1 MKILII
7 EDEPHNAQILSEII
21 VQLKPDSIIPG
32 ILESIEQAVKYL
44 SNQNNTPDL
53 IFADIQLADGLSFEI
68 FTKIKIKCP
77 VIFCT
82 AYDQYTLQAFKTNGI
97 EYILKPVKEEDIEAA
112 FIKYETLKVSLKPD
126 NEIVNL
132 LKQTFGQKESYKSSI
147 LVHYKESFI
156 PVAVNKIALFI
167 VENEILYIQTLDN
180 QRYPVFK
187 TMSEIESS
195 IDPSLFF
202 RINRQVLLNKNA
214 IKEVQPYFNRKV
226 IIKTDVRI
234 KEQLIVSRLKVT
246 EFMNWIEQS

>member
-7 EDEPHNAQILSEII
+7 EDEPHNAQILSDII
-21 VQLKPDSIIPG
+21 VQLKPNSIILET
-32 ILESIEQAVKYL
+32 LESVEQAVKYL

-53 IFADIQLADGLSFEI
+53 IFSDIQLADGLSFEI
-68 FTKIKIKCP
+68 FSKIKIKCP
-77 VIFCT
+77 IIFCT

-112 FIKYETLKVSLKPD
+112 FIKYDTLKESLKPD
-126 NEIVNL
+126 NEIVHL
-132 LKQTFGQKESYKSSI
+132 LKKTFSEKKNYKTSI

-156 PVAVNKIALFI
+156 PIAVHKIAFFV
-167 VENEILYIQTLDN
+167 VENEILYIQTLDT

-187 TMSEIESS
+187 TISEIESS

-202 RINRQVLLNKNA
+202 RINRQVLLNKNI
-214 IKEVQPYFNRKV
+214 IKEIQPYFNRKV
-226 IIKTDVRI
+226 IIITDKTI
-234 KEQLIVSRLKVT
+234 TEQLIVSRLKVT

>member
-21 VQLKPDSIIPG
+21 VQVKPNVIFLE

-53 IFADIQLADGLSFEI
+53 IFSDIQLADGLSFEI
-68 FTKIKIKCP
+68 FSKIKIKCP
-77 VIFCT
+77 IIFCT

-97 EYILKPVKEEDIEAA
+97 AYILKPVKEEDIETA
-112 FIKYETLKVSLKPD
+112 FMKYDTLKESLKSD
-126 NEIVNL
+126 TEIINL
-132 LKQTFGQKESYKSSI
+132 LKQTFRPKEGYKTSI
-147 LVHYKESFI
+147 LIHYKENFI
-156 PVAVNKIALFI
+156 PIAVNKIAFFLI
-167 VENEILYIQTLDN
+167 ENEILYIHTFDN

-187 TMSEIESS
+187 MMSEIDSS
-195 IDPSLFF
+195 VDPSLFF
-202 RINRQVLLNKNA
+202 RINRQVLINKNA
-214 IKEVQPYFNRKV
+214 IKEIQPYFNRKV

-246 EFMNWIEQS
+246 EFLSWIEQS